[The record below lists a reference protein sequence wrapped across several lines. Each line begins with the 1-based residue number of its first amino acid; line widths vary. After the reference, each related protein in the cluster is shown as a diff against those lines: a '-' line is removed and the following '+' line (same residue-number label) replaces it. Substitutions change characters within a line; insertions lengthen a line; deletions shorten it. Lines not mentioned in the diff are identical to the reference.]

1 LSETN
6 SHNSLPLD
14 MSLATIL
21 LLLSG
26 GAIVVSLSHAEVLIV
41 LVGQVVFLAF
51 ISISIV
57 ALIVTIVAALL
68 KNEFRAGEVK
78 AGDFLE
84 KSKLLQNRGKD
95 DEKVTKAIEIYK
107 KRAKIKSASAKQILG
122 LSEIILKV
130 ALGIIVIAFLLLVIA
145 FWSVP
150 LQNLS
155 LAGPDTAQPDKSKE
169 AKKGANE
176 IDKQGESSDSGSS
189 EDVEEREVEEE

>member
-1 LSETN
+1 
-6 SHNSLPLD
+6 

-41 LVGQVVFLAF
+41 LVGQVVFLMF

-68 KNEFRAGEVK
+68 KNEFNAGEIK
-78 AGDFLE
+78 ASDFLD
-84 KSKLLQNRGKD
+84 KSKQLQDSGKD

-130 ALGIIVIAFLLLVIA
+130 ALGIIVIAFLFLVIA

-155 LAGPDTAQPDKSKE
+155 LAGPDTTQPDKSKE

-176 IDKQGESSDSGSS
+176 TNKQGESSDSESS
-189 EDVEEREVEEE
+189 EDEEEREVEEE